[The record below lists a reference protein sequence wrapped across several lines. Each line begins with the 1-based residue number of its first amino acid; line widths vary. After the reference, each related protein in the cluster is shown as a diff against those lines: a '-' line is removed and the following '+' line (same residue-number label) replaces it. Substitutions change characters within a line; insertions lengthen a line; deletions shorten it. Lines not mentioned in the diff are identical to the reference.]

1 MDSVPQRIIP
11 PPGLEL
17 RLRSQPHRRNVLENG
32 EIRHHHG
39 PTPLDKPESDRE
51 DSTMRRVRNA
61 SHPRSTECPGEAG
74 QAATIS

>member
-17 RLRSQPHRRNVLENG
+17 GLRSQLHRPNVPEKG

-39 PTPLDKPESDRE
+39 PTPLDKPELDRE
-51 DSTMRRVRNA
+51 DSSMRSVRNA